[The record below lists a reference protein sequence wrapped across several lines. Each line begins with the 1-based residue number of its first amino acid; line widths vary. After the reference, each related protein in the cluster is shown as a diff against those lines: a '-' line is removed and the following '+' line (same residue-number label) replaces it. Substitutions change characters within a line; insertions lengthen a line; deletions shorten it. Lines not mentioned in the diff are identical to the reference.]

1 MLPVIKNFRTGCR
14 QRLCGSNDHCFLRR
28 FATYFLTTALNILSA
43 ESISKTFDDRWLFR
57 DISLGISRGEK
68 FGFVGNNGVGKSTLL
83 KILTGEIEP
92 DSGVVTV
99 REGVRTGYL
108 TQTPS
113 VSDDEVVRDILF
125 NDANAVAKAVREY
138 EQCLLDPETSPERMQ
153 AALQEM
159 EDLKAWDYEAKV
171 NEVIDRLG
179 VPDLNKKFGELSGG
193 QRKRI
198 FLAQVLLLEPDLIIM
213 DEPTNHLDLSAIE
226 WLENYLSGQQITLI
240 MVTHDRYFLDAV
252 ATEIIELD
260 RGQIFRY
267 KGNYAYFLEKKS
279 EREEILRIEVGKAKQ
294 LLKKELEWMRRQPK
308 ARGTK
313 AKYRIDAFHDL
324 EKKAG
329 QNLRKDKLELDFKET
344 RQGGKILEAEHITK
358 KFGDLTIVEDFSYI
372 FKKKDRIGVVG
383 KNGAGKST
391 LLDIL
396 TGRLKPDSG
405 EVIPGVTTR
414 FGYFTQESVNLN
426 PEHRLIEEVKEIAE
440 FITLSDGSQISA
452 SKFLD
457 NFLFPPEKQYN
468 YVSKL
473 SGGERKR
480 LQLLKLLVTNPN
492 FLILDEPT
500 NDFDI
505 DTLNV
510 LEEYLEQFTGCLLLV
525 SHDRYFMDHLVDQ
538 LFVFEGD
545 GRIRLFN
552 GNYTDYRDWVGE
564 RERKND
570 NVQVVKTPVAPVPA
584 SSGRKKISYKE
595 KQEYDS
601 LQSEIEM
608 LERKK
613 SEIEARFANGTDN
626 LEQIRAWSEEMEA
639 LQIEIDEKTDRWLAL
654 DELYTLSDRTT

>member
-1 MLPVIKNFRTGCR
+1 MNF
-14 QRLCGSNDHCFLRR
+14 
-28 FATYFLTTALNILSA
+28 LSA
-43 ESISKTFDDRWLFR
+43 ESISKTYDDRWLFR
-57 DISLGISRGEK
+57 DISLGISQGEK

-83 KILTGEIEP
+83 KILTGEIQP
-92 DSGVVTV
+92 DSGKVSI
-99 REGVRTGYL
+99 RQGVRLGYL

-113 VSDDEVVRDILF
+113 VSDDITVKDVLFSDTNEVARV
-125 NDANAVAKAVREY
+125 VKEY
-138 EQCLLDPETSPERMQ
+138 EDCLHHPDTSPERMQ
-153 AALQEM
+153 AVLERM

-171 NEVIDRLG
+171 HEVIEKLG
-179 VPDLNKKFGELSGG
+179 VPNIDKTFGALSGG
-193 QRKRI
+193 QKKRI

-226 WLENYLSGQQITLI
+226 WLENYLSGQNITLI

-267 KGNYAYFLEKKS
+267 KGNYAYFLEKKA
-279 EREEILRIEVGKAKQ
+279 EREEILKVEVNKARQ
-294 LLKKELEWMRRQPK
+294 LLKKELEWMRRQPR

-313 AKYRIDAFHDL
+313 AKYRVDAYYEL
-324 EKKAG
+324 EKKAS
-329 QNLRKDKLELDFKET
+329 QNLKKEKLELDFKEA
-344 RQGGKILEAEHITK
+344 RQGGKILEVEHITK
-358 KFGDLTIVEDFSYI
+358 KYGDQVIIGDFSYT

-383 KNGAGKST
+383 KNGVGKST
-391 LLDIL
+391 FLDIL
-396 TGRLKPDSG
+396 TGRIKPDGG
-405 EVIPGVTTR
+405 EITPGVTTR

-426 PEHRLIEEVKEIAE
+426 LEHRLIEEVKEIAE
-440 FITLSDGSQISA
+440 FITLTDGTQISA

-473 SGGERKR
+473 SGGEKKR

-510 LEEYLEQFTGCLLLV
+510 LEDYLDNFAGCLLLV

-545 GRIRLFN
+545 GTIRLFN
-552 GNYTDYRDWVGE
+552 GNYTDYRDGADEEEMRLKAKKQPGQAAAEFTPSPSGE
-564 RERKND
+564 KKKASFQEKRE
-570 NVQVVKTPVAPVPA
+570 
-584 SSGRKKISYKE
+584 YE
-595 KQEYDS
+595 K
-601 LQSEIEM
+601 LQG
-608 LERKK
+608 
-613 SEIEARFANGTDN
+613 EIEALEREKAEIALRFTSGSTDHQQ
-626 LEQIRAWSEEMEA
+626 LEQWSKEIKA
-639 LQIEIDEKTDRWLAL
+639 IADAIEEKTIRWL
-654 DELYTLSDRTT
+654 ELSEWIDS